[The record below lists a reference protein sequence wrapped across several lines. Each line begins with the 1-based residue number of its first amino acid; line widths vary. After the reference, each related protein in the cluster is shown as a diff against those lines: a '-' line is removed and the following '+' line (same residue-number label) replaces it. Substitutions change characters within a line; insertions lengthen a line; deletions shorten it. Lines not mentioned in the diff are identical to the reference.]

1 MVDRDRRHRR
11 HYREGYGPAGLL
23 IRIAWP
29 DIHQEK
35 SPAAIDKE
43 PIPAKV
49 GIARRAAEMNAPP
62 IPDICPE
69 LGLEVSVSEIDRE
82 LRKLWEQDEART
94 NASLMNLVVYSEKPG
109 ALLENSAII
118 RKLTRE
124 HACRAILVEVNR
136 TEPLPGLRAWIT
148 AHCHLAHGMKSVC
161 CEQIAFYLTGR
172 VTGRF
177 RNTVFAHL
185 NSDLPLVFWWQGGL
199 SDIFAERLVS
209 VMDRLI
215 IDSSTWEDPA
225 ASFRRIEQESL
236 ANSDL
241 ILQDHEW
248 TRTWQFR
255 LGIAGIFDDSAAQ
268 QALPEIDTVEITH
281 HPAHRNAALQLL
293 AWLAVQAGW
302 NDLQAQ
308 FPSFMFQSAGGT
320 LIKAHLQE
328 SPDAPPVSSLV
339 LRAGNRSAQIRQAAG
354 SAHVERRIDA
364 PGYQVASLAPA
375 DPESAEQLVALQLA
389 RGGKNSLFHKIL
401 PRFRKLLDDSREA

>member
-1 MVDRDRRHRR
+1 
-11 HYREGYGPAGLL
+11 
-23 IRIAWP
+23 
-29 DIHQEK
+29 
-35 SPAAIDKE
+35 
-43 PIPAKV
+43 
-49 GIARRAAEMNAPP
+49 MNTPP
-62 IPDICPE
+62 IPDLCPE

-118 RKLTRE
+118 RHLTRE

-136 TEPLPGLRAWIT
+136 AEPLPGLRAWIT

-161 CEQIAFYLTGR
+161 CEQIAFYLTGK

-185 NSDLPLVFWWQGGL
+185 NSDLPLVFWWQGEL
-199 SDIFAERLVS
+199 SDIFTERLVS

-215 IDSSTWEDPA
+215 IDSSAWAAPA
-225 ASFRRIEQESL
+225 ESFRRIAEESL
-236 ANSDL
+236 SNNDL
-241 ILQDHEW
+241 ILHDHEW

-255 LGIAGIFDDSAAQ
+255 LGVAGIFDDPSARN
-268 QALPEIDTVEITH
+268 ALPKIDTVEITH

-302 NDLQAQ
+302 NDLEASNR
-308 FPSFMFQSAGGT
+308 SFTFESADGKI
-320 LIKAHLQE
+320 IKATLWE
-328 SPDAPPVSSLV
+328 KPDTPPVSSLI
-339 LRAGNRSAQIRQAAG
+339 LRAGQSSAKIRQAAG
-354 SAHVERRIDA
+354 AAHVERRIEA

-375 DPESAEQLVALQLA
+375 DPASAEELVALQLA
-389 RGGKNSLFHKIL
+389 RGGRNSLFHKIL
-401 PRFRKLLDDSREA
+401 PRFQKLLEK